1 MEARLKR
8 WLYPLRPVLGPIYR
22 PVRRRVRTML
32 APDLPSSVPNR
43 VARLQIRLEGLAQRV
58 LRRPPPP
65 IQALRHVELLALA
78 GAEPYYRARIGYLG
92 AASRIARELIDRRGL
107 RTALELGPYVRP
119 LITGAD
125 VMDVRMAPGLEST
138 GGRIVHDART
148 VPWPIADKAYDLFV
162 AFQVFEHLGTRQ
174 PEAFR
179 EVRRVARNAILS
191 LPIDW
196 EMADPR
202 NCHHQLS
209 EAKVRAWFAPVEP
222 TRVLLGNPGHRKRLL
237 FVFENLPPPDA
248 THEPTATHATR
259 PADAA
264 AADAD
269 ADLDPV
275 ATV

>member
-1 MEARLKR
+1 MMARLKR
-8 WLYPLRPVLGPIYR
+8 WLYPLRPVLGPIVR
-22 PVRRRVRTML
+22 PIRRRVRTL
-32 APDLPSSVPNR
+32 VRDDLRSSIPNR
-43 VARLQIRLEGLAQRV
+43 LARAELRVERLGRRL
-58 LRRPPPP
+58 LRRPPPALQP
-65 IQALRHVELLALA
+65 LRHVELLALA
-78 GAEPYYRARIGYLG
+78 VAEPYYRARVGYLG
-92 AASRIARELIDRRGL
+92 AASKIARELIDRRGL
-107 RTALELGPYVRP
+107 RTALELGPYKQP

-125 VMDVRMAPGLEST
+125 VMDVRLAEGLQST
-138 GGRIVHDART
+138 AGQVVHDART

-162 AFQVFEHLGTRQ
+162 AFQVFEHLGNRQ

-209 EAKVRAWFAPVEP
+209 EEKVRGWFAPVEP
-222 TRVLLGNPGHRKRLL
+222 TRVVVGNPGHRKRLL

-248 THEPTATHATR
+248 TADPTGTQATR
-259 PADAA
+259 PADAS
-264 AADAD
+264 AADAE
-269 ADLDPV
+269 ADPV